1 MVFSS
6 AYFMFVFL
14 PVVLL
19 FIGVLHKRFH
29 NAILLLASLYFYAW
43 GSVSHTSILVVSILL
58 NYLFGRLIAS
68 GESKQ
73 RAVRLG
79 IAITVNLGMLAYFKY
94 ANFFLD
100 NFNGIRSVFGHSII
114 EFKEIILPIGVSFF
128 TFQAISYLVDVYRK
142 TSPVQ
147 KNFLDLAL
155 YISLFPQLV
164 AGPIVRYN
172 DVVDQLKNRVL
183 SMSKA
188 AQGVH
193 RFIIGFAKKIL
204 IANYVGNL
212 ADMIFGQNID
222 DISTGAAWLGITCYT
237 LQIYFDFSGYSDM
250 AIGLGKIFGFDFMEN
265 FNLPY
270 IADSIRDFWRR
281 WHISLSTWFR
291 DYLYIPLGGNRKGEL
306 LTLRNLMLVF
316 LLTGFW
322 HGASWTFVI
331 WGVYHGVFLLVE
343 RLGFDKILNFVY
355 KPIRIAYT
363 LLIVMIGWVLFRS
376 ETLEAGKAFI
386 GKMFF
391 LGEQNDLKIYAME
404 FLNNKA
410 VFVLLVAT
418 FLAFGFGR
426 WIVDKLKATMNS
438 GGSAVALHFVKSIV
452 AFSLLLLSILYLA
465 GNTYNPFIYFRF

>member
-43 GSVSHTSILVVSILL
+43 GSVSHTSILVVSISL

-68 GESKQ
+68 GEGKQ
-73 RAVRLG
+73 RGLLLG
-79 IAITVNLGMLAYFKY
+79 IAITINLGILTYLKY

-100 NFNGIRSVFGHSII
+100 NFNGVRSIFGHSII
-114 EFKEIILPIGVSFF
+114 EFKEIVLPIGVSFF

-147 KNFLDLAL
+147 KNYLDLAL

-204 IANYVGNL
+204 IANYVGYI
-212 ADMIFGQNID
+212 ADLIFGQSID
-222 DISTGAAWLGITCYT
+222 DISTGAAWLGIVCYT

-250 AIGLGKIFGFDFMEN
+250 AIGLGKIFGFDFIEN

-316 LLTGFW
+316 LLTGLW

-331 WGVYHGVFLLVE
+331 WGIYHGVFLLIE
-343 RLGFDKILNFVY
+343 RLGFDKLLNFVY

-363 LLIVMIGWVLFRS
+363 LLVVMVGWVLFRS
-376 ETLEAGKAFI
+376 ETLELANAFI
-386 GKMFF
+386 KKMFF
-391 LGEQNDLKIYAME
+391 MGEQNDLKIYAQD

-410 VFVLLVAT
+410 IFVLLIAA

-426 WIVDKLKATMNS
+426 WVIDKLKATMNS
-438 GGSAVALHFVKSIV
+438 GGAAVTLHLMKSVI

>member
-1 MVFSS
+1 
-6 AYFMFVFL
+6 MFVFL

-19 FIGVLHKRFH
+19 LIGVLHKRFH
-29 NAILLLASLYFYAW
+29 NAVLLLASLYFYAW
-43 GSVSHTSILVVSILL
+43 GSVSHTSILVISILL
-58 NYLFGRLIAS
+58 NYLFGRLIAN
-68 GESKQ
+68 GAGKQ

-79 IAITVNLGMLAYFKY
+79 IAITVNLGMLAYLKY

-331 WGVYHGVFLLVE
+331 WGVYHGVFLLIE

-386 GKMFF
+386 GKMCFV
-391 LGEQNDLKIYAME
+391 GDQSSLKIFAQD
-404 FLNNKA
+404 FLDNKA
-410 VFVLLVAT
+410 IFVLSIAI
-418 FLAFGFGR
+418 FLAFGFGQ

-438 GGSAVALHFVKSIV
+438 GGSAVALYFVKSIV

>member
-1 MVFSS
+1 
-6 AYFMFVFL
+6 MFVFL

>member
-1 MVFSS
+1 
-6 AYFMFVFL
+6 
-14 PVVLL
+14 
-19 FIGVLHKRFH
+19 
-29 NAILLLASLYFYAW
+29 
-43 GSVSHTSILVVSILL
+43 
-58 NYLFGRLIAS
+58 
-68 GESKQ
+68 
-73 RAVRLG
+73 
-79 IAITVNLGMLAYFKY
+79 
-94 ANFFLD
+94 
-100 NFNGIRSVFGHSII
+100 
-114 EFKEIILPIGVSFF
+114 
-128 TFQAISYLVDVYRK
+128 LVDVYRK

>member
-43 GSVSHTSILVVSILL
+43 GSVSHTSILVVSISL

-68 GESKQ
+68 GEGKQ

-79 IAITVNLGMLAYFKY
+79 IAITVNLGILAYLKY
-94 ANFFLD
+94 TNFFLD

-183 SMSKA
+183 SMNKA

-204 IANYVGNL
+204 IANYVGHI
-212 ADMIFGQNID
+212 ADMIFGQSIA
-222 DISTGAAWLGITCYT
+222 DISSGAAWLGITCYT

-331 WGVYHGVFLLVE
+331 WGVYHGLFLLLE
-343 RLGFDKILNFVY
+343 RLGGDKILSLFY
-355 KPIRIAYT
+355 KPFRIAYT
-363 LLIVMIGWVLFRS
+363 LLVVMVGWVLFRS
-376 ETLEAGKAFI
+376 ETLLAAKAFV
-386 GKMFF
+386 GKMCFVGDQSSLKVFAQDF
-391 LGEQNDLKIYAME
+391 LD
-404 FLNNKA
+404 NKA
-410 VFVLLVAT
+410 IFVLIIAI

>member
-1 MVFSS
+1 
-6 AYFMFVFL
+6 MFVFL

-19 FIGVLHKRFH
+19 LIGVLHKRFH
-29 NAILLLASLYFYAW
+29 NAVLLLASLYFYAW
-43 GSVSHTSILVVSILL
+43 GSVSHTSILVISITL
-58 NYLFGRLIAS
+58 NYLFGRLIAN
-68 GESKQ
+68 GEGKQ
-73 RAVRLG
+73 RALRLG
-79 IAITVNLGMLAYFKY
+79 IAITVNLGILAYLKY

-100 NFNGIRSVFGHSII
+100 NFNGVRSIFGHSIL
-114 EFKEIILPIGVSFF
+114 EFKTIILPIGVSFF

-193 RFIIGFAKKIL
+193 RFIIGFAKKVL
-204 IANYVGNL
+204 IANYVGHV
-212 ADMIFGQNID
+212 ADLIFGQDID
-222 DISTGAAWLGITCYT
+222 SLSTGGAWLGIACYT

-291 DYLYIPLGGNRKGEL
+291 DYLYIPLGGSRKGKL

-316 LLTGFW
+316 LLTGLW

-331 WGVYHGVFLLVE
+331 WGIYHGVFLLVE
-343 RLGFDKILNFVY
+343 RSGFDKVLNFVY

-363 LLIVMIGWVLFRS
+363 LLVVMIGWVLFKS
-376 ETLEAGKAFI
+376 ETLEAAIAFLK
-386 GKMFF
+386 KMFF
-391 LGEQNDLKIYAME
+391 MGVQTDLKIYAQD

-410 VFVLLVAT
+410 IFVLMVAT

-426 WIVDKLKATMNS
+426 WIIDKLKATMNS
-438 GGSAVALHFVKSIV
+438 GGAAVTLRLMKSIV